1 MTSKVSNKKLS
12 PVMHNFM
19 CGVKTKT
26 KMAIIIG
33 ILHLAAA
40 PAVVISLIAG
50 IYSKNSTQLTSAFA
64 VIGVITTAIAGF
76 MGIFL
81 AIDSFSCLHNK
92 SVVDMRLSLPLTA
105 TQRFLSNFLS
115 GFAVYIVPFLAAQV
129 VSLLG
134 IAYGFIFMEGR
145 TFQDFAGYN
154 EFGEIKYR
162 EYTCELF
169 SAALPMLLKLIIAGI
184 LVMLMLYTITVLVTV
199 CCGSKFESI
208 AYTIL
213 INVMIPL
220 TIYLVFMS
228 MFQGLYGIDV
238 LDMVVRLIM
247 FTSPAGGIV
256 AAVGM
261 AVGTNALISGD
272 FAMNYLV
279 WGIVYFL
286 ITAAIGAGAF
296 FLYKKRRAEQ
306 VSKPFVFKLLYY
318 IISTSVIFCI
328 YSVFYAERVGI
339 VPAILTTVIVY
350 IILEVAANRGFKK
363 IWLSLIKYAGVM
375 AASVLIIFVAQA
387 TEGFG
392 MVTRVPTASQVKYVE
407 LNYGGFYGMFRL
419 PYEYTD
425 NGRET
430 SLIKFEERENIETI
444 ISAHQKSI
452 EEDARKGKIATV
464 GNSVE
469 IRYHLK
475 NGRTMIRK
483 YSPTSAEAAEIF
495 GRIDL
500 TDEYKT
506 QVAELYKN
514 KILKNKAEYI
524 REQQYDPQFA
534 HTIKYYFSEVTE
546 DYDGGAAEGI
556 RVSSLVDRNFF
567 EQLAE
572 AYAKDIMNIT
582 EENYYRSSAKNYY
595 TLETRYFLSNEYC
608 IPGSFSNTLELLEY
622 FGFNIFKKENL
633 SDMELSNYFEGSIAN
648 RNVKIYTAEEW
659 RAMNCVPEG
668 IVLHGKYSITAGKGN
683 ENTVSKVDKDL
694 CDLYRGAEPMNIVS
708 DNGYI
713 IFVFG
718 RTWAIPEEL
727 NGVAARVYAGITDND
742 DYEYDEFWK
751 PVFGG
756 STDTNILQEVPIVTG
771 TAATV
776 IND

>member
-1 MTSKVSNKKLS
+1 MTSKVSNKKVS

-40 PAVVISLIAG
+40 PAVIISLIAS
-50 IYSKNSTQLTSAFA
+50 IYSKDPGAMVESFA
-64 VIGVITTAIAGF
+64 VIGMITTAIAGF
-76 MGIFL
+76 MGIFV

-105 TQRFLSNFLS
+105 NQRFFSNFLS
-115 GFAVYIVPFLAAQV
+115 GLAVYIGPFLAAQV

-134 IAYGFIFMEGR
+134 MAYGFIFMEGR
-145 TFQDFAGYN
+145 TFEEKIYYSVDN
-154 EFGEIKYR
+154 NKYR

-169 SAALPMLLKLIIAGI
+169 SIGMPILLKLIIAGI
-184 LVMLMLYTITVLVTV
+184 LVMLMLYTVTVLVTV
-199 CCGSKFESI
+199 CCGNKFESV

-213 INVMIPL
+213 INIMIPL

-228 MFQGLYGIDV
+228 MFQSLYGIDISDTI
-238 LDMVVRLIM
+238 LRLIM
-247 FTSPAGGIV
+247 FTSPAGGII
-256 AAVGM
+256 AAVSM
-261 AVGTNALISGD
+261 TVGNSYINDYFT
-272 FAMNYLV
+272 MNYLV

-296 FLYKKRRAEQ
+296 FLYKRRRAEQ

-318 IISTSVIFCI
+318 IITTAAIFCI
-328 YSVFYAERVGI
+328 YSVFHAERVGI

-375 AASVLIIFVAQA
+375 GASVLIIFIAQE

-392 MVTRVPTASQVKYVE
+392 MVTRVPDISQVKYVE
-407 LNYGGFYGMFRL
+407 LDYNGFYDML
-419 PYEYTD
+419 TMPYEYPE
-425 NGRET
+425 NGMET
-430 SLIKFEERENIETI
+430 SLLKFEEKENIETI
-444 ISAHQKSI
+444 ISAHRSSVA
-452 EEDARKGKIATV
+452 EDTRKGKNARIGSGV
-464 GNSVE
+464 K
-469 IRYHLK
+469 IYYHLK
-475 NGRTMIRK
+475 GGGTMIRE
-483 YSPTSAEAAEIF
+483 YNLTSAETAEIL

-506 QVAELYKN
+506 QVAEFYKN
-514 KILKNKAEYI
+514 TILKGKEEYLRILEFDTDYSYKINYQLSEASGVRESVGIKA
-524 REQQYDPQFA
+524 
-534 HTIKYYFSEVTE
+534 
-546 DYDGGAAEGI
+546 
-556 RVSSLVDRNFF
+556 SSLVDRNFF

-582 EENYYRSSAKNYY
+582 EENYYHSPMKNRY
-595 TLETRYFLSNEYC
+595 TLNSQYYNILD
-608 IPGSFSNTLELLEY
+608 IPESFVNTLELLEY
-622 FGFNIFKKENL
+622 FGFEILDKESF
-633 SDMELSNYFEGSIAN
+633 SDYEISQHLKNYISNNS
-648 RNVKIYTAEEW
+648 VKIYTSEDW
-659 RAMNCVPEG
+659 RKINSVPEG
-668 IVLHGKYSITAGKGN
+668 VPLHARYCRSSSIDGNYIVKA
-683 ENTVSKVDKDL
+683 DKDL
-694 CDLYRGAEPMNIVS
+694 CDLCRGAEPMNIVP

-713 IFVFG
+713 IYVFG

-727 NGVAARVYAGITDND
+727 NGAAARVYAGITDND

-756 STDTNILQEVPIVTG
+756 STDEIVLPQEVSDG
-771 TAATV
+771 TAAYYV
-776 IND
+776 YD

>member
-1 MTSKVSNKKLS
+1 MTSKVSNKKIS

-92 SVVDMRLSLPLTA
+92 SVVDMRMSLPLTA

-145 TFQDFAGYN
+145 TFEDFAGYN

-199 CCGSKFESI
+199 CCGNKFESI

-213 INVMIPL
+213 INIMIPL

-238 LDMVVRLIM
+238 SDMVVRLIM
-247 FTSPAGGIV
+247 FTSPAGGIL
-256 AAVGM
+256 AAIGM
-261 AVGTNALISGD
+261 AVGIEEIVYGLE
-272 FAMNYLV
+272 MNYLV

-318 IISTSVIFCI
+318 IISTAAIFCI
-328 YSVFYAERVGI
+328 YSVFHAERVGI
-339 VPAILTTVIVY
+339 VPAIVTTIIVY
-350 IILEVAANRGFKK
+350 IIFEVAANRGFKK
-363 IWLSLIKYAGVM
+363 IWLSLIKYVGVM

-392 MVTRVPTASQVKYVE
+392 MVTRVPNISQVKYVE

-419 PYEYTD
+419 PYEYTE

-430 SLIKFEERENIETI
+430 SLLKFEETENIETI

-452 EEDARKGKIATV
+452 AEDVRKEKIATV

-469 IRYHLK
+469 IHYHLK

-495 GRIDL
+495 GRLDL

-506 QVAELYKN
+506 QLAEIYKN
-514 KILKNKAEYI
+514 KILQNKADCI
-524 REQQYDPQFA
+524 RIQENDSEWIYGR
-534 HTIKYYFSEVTE
+534 YYYLSETTE
-546 DYDGGAAEGI
+546 EYDGSVNGV
-556 RVSSLVDRNFF
+556 RLSSLIDRNFF

-595 TLETRYFLSNEYC
+595 TLTSRYFYNDDYC
-608 IPGSFSNTLELLEY
+608 IPGRFSNTLEVLEY
-622 FGFNIFKKENL
+622 FGFNIFKRENL
-633 SDMELSNYFEGSIAN
+633 SDMELSNYFEGVISN
-648 RNVKIYTAEEW
+648 RSVKIYTAEEW
-659 RAMNCVPEG
+659 REMNCVPEG
-668 IVLHGKYSITAGKGN
+668 ITLHGNYCVTVGKGN

-694 CDLYRGAEPMNIVS
+694 CDLYRGAELMNIVS

-713 IFVFG
+713 IYVFG

-727 NGVAARVYAGITDND
+727 NGTAARVYAGITDND

-756 STDTNILQEVPIVTG
+756 STDEIVLPQEVPDG
-771 TAATV
+771 TAAYYV
-776 IND
+776 YD